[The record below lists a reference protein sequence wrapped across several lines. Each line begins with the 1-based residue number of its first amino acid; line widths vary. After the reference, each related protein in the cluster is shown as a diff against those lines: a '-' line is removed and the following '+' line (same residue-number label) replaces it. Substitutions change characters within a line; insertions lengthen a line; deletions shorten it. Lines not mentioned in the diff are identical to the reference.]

1 MKADLRCQR
10 FCAIWL
16 MAVVFGGCDQRPL
29 RVPVAGT
36 VLIDG
41 QPLTK
46 GFVRFIPDAG
56 RAASG
61 ELNAQGHFELG
72 TFEDRDG
79 ALIGRHRVEVIA
91 VENPTAQKV
100 RYLTPVK
107 YRSSDTSGI
116 EFDISKPET
125 ALEIKLSWSG
135 EQPQEETMEF
145 EGAPITTQIGEAVDQ

>member
-1 MKADLRCQR
+1 M
-10 FCAIWL
+10 
-16 MAVVFGGCDQRPL
+16 
-29 RVPVAGT
+29 AGT

-46 GFVRFIPDAG
+46 GFVRFIPDTG

-61 ELNAQGHFELG
+61 ELDAQGRFELS

-100 RYLTPVK
+100 RYLTPIK

-116 EFDISKPET
+116 EFEFPKPE
-125 ALEIKLSWSG
+125 AAWKSNSAGRASSPRKKPWSLKGRRLQVKSARLSRSESQRFSDDGLLLPLDKLFGQLPHS
-135 EQPQEETMEF
+135 
-145 EGAPITTQIGEAVDQ
+145 